1 MGASVST
8 AELEKLAAQ
17 IRYHEARYRAG
28 QAEIPD
34 AAFDDLVARYAE
46 LADAAGLDKD
56 ERLDAKPG
64 AEHTEGF
71 VTIEHRVPML
81 SLEKLSPA
89 RDEPMLVQ
97 LQAWFARRRKDLDLV
112 PDAPLTV
119 LVEPKIDG
127 ISASLLYENGK
138 LVRAV
143 TRGDGH
149 RGDDITKQVLAAR
162 AAPARLKVISGSF
175 EVRGELYWPREAFER
190 HNAKLVAAGQEPIA
204 NPRNG
209 TAGMVKRKDPSGL
222 GDVGIASFLY
232 SVAWSEGVKLPRSQ
246 FEVLQALANAGA
258 PVYLDKVIRVRSPE
272 EVIAFCDGYQSKRA
286 ELPFDIDGMVIK
298 LDDTAKWAE
307 LGGTGHHPHWG
318 IAYKFPPER
327 KATTLRQIGVSIGK
341 SGKLTPV
348 AELEPV
354 QLAGTIVSRASLH
367 NFVELERK
375 DARVGDRVLV
385 EKAGDIIPQVVSVLI
400 AERPPGTVP
409 FPRPTACP
417 ACRAEVLAEDI
428 FLYCP
433 NPGCPAQLRER
444 LVHFAS
450 RRALDVEGMGDAVV
464 DQLVNKVN
472 VAAPHEIFDI
482 TVKQLECLDRMGKKS
497 AENLVRAIEAS
508 KERGLSRVLYG
519 LAIRHVGETLAT
531 DLAEHFGN
539 ADALLTFAAAYVAA
553 DPAAVERVAPAK
565 GTGAIAGLGK
575 RSADAIFFELNT
587 NAVRTVFA
595 GLRAAGVK
603 LDAGSRTMVR
613 IEGVADKTFVLT
625 GTLPTLSRDE
635 ASDLIRAAGGK
646 VTGSVSKKT
655 SFVVAGEEAGSKLEK
670 AQQLGVA
677 ILDENGLKALLSASQ

>member
-1 MGASVST
+1 MVSD
-8 AELEKLAAQ
+8 LEKLAAQ

-34 AAFDDLVARYAE
+34 AAFDDLVAQYEA
-46 LADAAGLDKD
+46 LADAAGIDPS

-64 AEHTEGF
+64 AEHTDGF
-71 VTIEHRVPML
+71 ATVEHRVAML

-89 RDEPMLVQ
+89 RDESMLAQ
-97 LQAWFARRRKDLDLV
+97 LQAWFARRRKDLSLA

-127 ISASLLYENGK
+127 ISVSLLYERGR

-149 RGDDITKQVLAAR
+149 RGDDVTKQVLAAG
-162 AAPARLKVISGSF
+162 AVPEQLKLRTGSF
-175 EVRGELYWPREAFER
+175 ELRGELYWPRAAFVR
-190 HNAKLVAAGQEPIA
+190 HNAKLAANGEEPIA

-209 TAGMVKRKDPSGL
+209 TAGMIKRKDPSDL
-222 GDVGIASFLY
+222 GDVGIASFVY
-232 SVAWSEGVKLPRSQ
+232 AVAWSEGVKFPRSQ
-246 FEVLQALANAGA
+246 FEVLRTLAEAGS
-258 PVYLDKVIRVRSPE
+258 PVYVDKVICAASPE
-272 EVIAFCDGYQSKRA
+272 ETLAFCDSYQSKRA
-286 ELPFDIDGMVIK
+286 DLPFDIDGMVIK
-298 LDDTAKWAE
+298 LDDTGKWSQ

-327 KATTLRQIGVSIGK
+327 KETKLLQIWVSVGK

-348 AELEPV
+348 AELQPV
-354 QLAGTIVSRASLH
+354 QLAGTTVSRASLH
-367 NFVELERK
+367 NFVELARK
-375 DARVGDRVLV
+375 DARVGDCVLV
-385 EKAGDIIPQVVSVLI
+385 EKAGDIIPQVVGVLV
-400 AERPPGTVP
+400 EKRPHGTEA
-409 FPRPTACP
+409 FARPTVCP
-417 ACRAEVLAEDI
+417 SCNVGVIAEDI

-433 NPGCPAQLRER
+433 NPSCPMQLRER

-450 RRALDVEGMGDAVV
+450 RRALDIEGMGDAVV
-464 DQLVNKVN
+464 EQLVNTLN
-472 VAAPHEIFDI
+472 ITAPHQIFGLTVNEIE
-482 TVKQLECLDRMGKKS
+482 QLDRMGKKS
-497 AENLVRAIEAS
+497 AENVVRAIEAA

-539 ADALLTFAAAYVAA
+539 ADALLAFAARYVAGDA
-553 DPAAVERVAPAK
+553 VAVEHVAPAK

-575 RSADAIFFELNT
+575 KSSDSIFFEFNT
-587 NAVRTVFA
+587 EGVRRVFA
-595 GLRAAGVK
+595 GLAAAGVK
-603 LDAGSRTMVR
+603 LDAGARARVR
-613 IEGVADKTFVLT
+613 VDGVADKTFVLT

-635 ASDLIRAAGGK
+635 AGDLIRAAGGK

-655 SFVVAGEEAGSKLEK
+655 DFVIAGEEAGSKLEK

-677 ILDENGLKALLSASQ
+677 VLDEAGLRELLANI